1 MGSQN
6 FNISNGKKIY
16 SIDMMIAYID
26 IFSPK
31 YETVNM
37 SEMESYL
44 NAKIWYDSEKK
55 IYYSPKDVLN
65 HPKKDTDKFLQHH
78 MTRIT
83 NSNLKFPISIYKNE
97 IIDGYHRLTKS
108 YILNK
113 KTIKVFLF
121 DDKIMNKFVINA
133 KKDYDYVNNLR
144 LYEYIKLFIKN
155 FKLESKK

>member
-1 MGSQN
+1 MGSQT

-26 IFSPK
+26 IFSPE
-31 YETVNM
+31 YETITMNK
-37 SEMESYL
+37 MESYL
-44 NAKIWYDSEKK
+44 NTKIWYDSKK
-55 IYYSPKDVLN
+55 NIYYSPKDVLN

-83 NSNLKFPISIYKNE
+83 NSNLKFPISIYKDE
-97 IIDGYHRLTKS
+97 IIDCYHRLTKS

-121 DDKIMNKFVINA
+121 DDKIMNKFVVNA

>member
-1 MGSQN
+1 MGSQT

-26 IFSPK
+26 IFSPE
-31 YETVNM
+31 YETITMNK
-37 SEMESYL
+37 MESYL
-44 NAKIWYDSEKK
+44 NTKIWYDSKK
-55 IYYSPKDVLN
+55 NIYYSPKDVLN

-78 MTRIT
+78 MMRIT
-83 NSNLKFPISIYKNE
+83 NSNLKFPISIYKDE

-121 DDKIMNKFVINA
+121 DDKIMNKFVVNA

>member
-83 NSNLKFPISIYKNE
+83 NSNLKFPISIYKDE

-113 KTIKVFLF
+113 KTIKVFIF
-121 DDKIMNKFVINA
+121 DDKIMNKFVVNA